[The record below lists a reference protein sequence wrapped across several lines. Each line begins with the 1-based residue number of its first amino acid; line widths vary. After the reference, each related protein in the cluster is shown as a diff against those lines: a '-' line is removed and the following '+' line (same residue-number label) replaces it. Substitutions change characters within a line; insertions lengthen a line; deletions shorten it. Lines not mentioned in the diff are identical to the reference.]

1 MDFSPVHAARTASGR
16 NEECR
21 TKNEKRNQPPKRPDS
36 QSSQKTQATG
46 GNQPDAATTRS
57 SERVNPIAYSSQTTP
72 QQRSNPQ
79 EYEVH
84 ANPPSTKVAVKSHK
98 SSCNTTA
105 SSAIAVTLGEA
116 VEACRDGW
124 SALSV
129 DRLLCLRRVAV
140 RKQNGHG
147 HSCRAGPQ
155 LMNTIDVN
163 VIVIPRNN
171 FVRGV
176 CVEFRTYFRKKIARC
191 GDEVRAN

>member
-1 MDFSPVHAARTASGR
+1 MM
-16 NEECR
+16 
-21 TKNEKRNQPPKRPDS
+21 KNH
-36 QSSQKTQATG
+36 
-46 GNQPDAATTRS
+46 
-57 SERVNPIAYSSQTTP
+57 
-72 QQRSNPQ
+72 RSNCKATN
-79 EYEVH
+79 V
-84 ANPPSTKVAVKSHK
+84 
-98 SSCNTTA
+98 
-105 SSAIAVTLGEA
+105 SAKAFTLGEA

-124 SALSV
+124 RALSV